1 MTTPADIIAA
11 RGGHQAIRQ
20 RRAVLNACIQGNDPR
35 DLELPPAVIA
45 WHIIWLHHGG
55 LVDANQQPPR
65 HTGRHRT
72 AAA

>member
-1 MTTPADIIAA
+1 MITTADIVAG
-11 RGGHQAIRQ
+11 RGGHQAVQQ
-20 RRAVLNACIQGNDPR
+20 RRAVLNACIQGRDPHQ
-35 DLELPPAVIA
+35 LEVPRAVIA
-45 WHIIWLHHGG
+45 WHLIWLHRGG